1 MFSVDSRGNDL
12 SAAAHAKRSSDAVGA
27 FEIGAFEI
35 KYEEGGEWEAQI
47 PLVLNDAEGL
57 VHAHY
62 FRQIVEIRADDLG
75 LPKCLVA
82 SV

>member
-12 SAAAHAKRSSDAVGA
+12 SAAAHAKRSSDAV
-27 FEIGAFEI
+27 GAFEI